1 MIKSKQLLGSK
12 TERVE
17 GFLNKWTNYAGGYR
31 RRWFVLEDG
40 ILSYFASQSDYPAT
54 CRGSINM
61 EFFKITPHKAD
72 LCKFEL
78 IGVRSA
84 NIKYFLKADNQ
95 EEAKRWI
102 FSLAQ
107 AQNSGHSQFI
117 HESRSNANLFKL
129 INETKEEE
137 VLVSPTAPSTPSIDH
152 LFGELLKQEIEISAF
167 FDMLLDMSHDKKN
180 QSLSIGLVTDAH
192 SLFLKSIRGIREQLL
207 RLEAFVAQKDRRL
220 LALKNEKQI
229 LEDAVRALAIENNR
243 MQERLRSLPDDSVSD
258 DMTLEVEQTIRSPA
272 ELSQF
277 DSEDEFYD
285 AYDESILIDSMTDL
299 SLKAHHVP
307 IVEPKTTFDAKALG
321 YPTKPRLAL
330 PADSTKMPSIS
341 LWNILK
347 NAIQQPDLTKMPI
360 PINFSEPI
368 SMLQRMCE
376 DMEYANLLEQ
386 AVNTEDP
393 LKRLLYIAAFA
404 VSAYSS
410 TEGRVKKP
418 FNPLLGET
426 FEFVHPEGKFRYLAE
441 QVSHHPPIG
450 AAYCEAAGFVYWNE
464 VVLSSKFCGKYLEL
478 RPEGLTHLRLNDVH
492 YSWKR
497 VNTAVHNIIV
507 GKLYIEHYGTM
518 IIRQHN
524 SDWCVEIQFLPSGWR
539 RNNCNRVQGVVKNEK
554 SGEIAY
560 QISGWWNSELW
571 ASSGDSDD
579 KFLLWKRNES
589 PPGSAQ
595 SYNMTSFA
603 MSLNEMSD
611 SLGKLVC
618 PSDSRLR
625 PDQRAMEEGSFNEA
639 SLLKVKLEEKQ
650 RKARKLMESGPD
662 FVYEPRWFRRA
673 LEPETEAPHWI
684 YVGGYWESRQQR
696 KWERIPQIYL

>member
-1 MIKSKQLLGSK
+1 
-12 TERVE
+12 
-17 GFLNKWTNYAGGYR
+17 
-31 RRWFVLEDG
+31 
-40 ILSYFASQSDYPAT
+40 
-54 CRGSINM
+54 
-61 EFFKITPHKAD
+61 
-72 LCKFEL
+72 
-78 IGVRSA
+78 
-84 NIKYFLKADNQ
+84 
-95 EEAKRWI
+95 
-102 FSLAQ
+102 
-107 AQNSGHSQFI
+107 
-117 HESRSNANLFKL
+117 
-129 INETKEEE
+129 
-137 VLVSPTAPSTPSIDH
+137 
-152 LFGELLKQEIEISAF
+152 
-167 FDMLLDMSHDKKN
+167 
-180 QSLSIGLVTDAH
+180 
-192 SLFLKSIRGIREQLL
+192 
-207 RLEAFVAQKDRRL
+207 
-220 LALKNEKQI
+220 
-229 LEDAVRALAIENNR
+229 
-243 MQERLRSLPDDSVSD
+243 
-258 DMTLEVEQTIRSPA
+258 
-272 ELSQF
+272 
-277 DSEDEFYD
+277 
-285 AYDESILIDSMTDL
+285 
-299 SLKAHHVP
+299 
-307 IVEPKTTFDAKALG
+307 
-321 YPTKPRLAL
+321 
-330 PADSTKMPSIS
+330 
-341 LWNILK
+341 
-347 NAIQQPDLTKMPI
+347 
-360 PINFSEPI
+360 
-368 SMLQRMCE
+368 
-376 DMEYANLLEQ
+376 MEYANLLEQ

-539 RNNCNRVQGVVKNEK
+539 RNNCNRVQGIVKNEK

-571 ASSGDSDD
+571 ASSGESDD